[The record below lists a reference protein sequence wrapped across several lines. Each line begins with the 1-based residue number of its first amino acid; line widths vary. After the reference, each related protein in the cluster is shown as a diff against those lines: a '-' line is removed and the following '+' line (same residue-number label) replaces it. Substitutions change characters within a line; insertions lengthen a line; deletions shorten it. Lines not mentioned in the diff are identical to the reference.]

1 MIKLRLP
8 FWVQVV
14 LAAKVGESAGLS
26 ERDVDVVD
34 TEGDRR
40 RCWLLSVGPVVR
52 EFIGTEFGVGQ
63 IQFKDSVL
71 L

>member
-1 MIKLRLP
+1 ML
-8 FWVQVV
+8 
-14 LAAKVGESAGLS
+14 

-63 IQFKDSVL
+63 IQFKDSDKGGI
-71 L
+71 